1 MSLLVRPVSHNQR
14 GDTPPEEAGS
24 EPAKGA
30 SEVADRDYAL
40 SYARFMVRHRRAVMV
55 LLVLA
60 TLVAAF
66 YVPQVNLRNDPDSL
80 LPLSNRYIATN
91 LYADNHYG
99 MGNLMV
105 WGFKLREGDIYQP
118 WFIDM
123 LNRFYA
129 DASAL
134 DYAKPSNFSGLSSPR
149 MRNIGVSPDGSLDF
163 GRLIPAAGLAR
174 DAQQRKAQID
184 YLRAGLQRHLVLEPL
199 LVYYE
204 DENGNKCEL
213 LDAQG
218 DIDNATVTRVHERCT
233 PRGTFIIGDFS
244 SELKEHSVAWIRDSN
259 ALLQRYQ
266 DEYGDRVEFLV
277 SGEPYFLATMIED
290 LQDKAWLF
298 GISLLIVLLV
308 LRYQFKHW
316 SCAVFPLLGVTMTI
330 VLTLGLMG
338 YTQFRLTTM
347 MALTPMLLLA
357 IGIGHAMQIT
367 RRFTQEL
374 CDTGDPETAAVE
386 AIRHTIVPASL
397 SIGTDLHG
405 FFAISFVDISFY
417 KAYAYFGIFG
427 MATLILTTTT
437 LIPLLMLSVPPH
449 MAFSERER
457 GWENGLARAF
467 TRLLT
472 GGWKWLPVALVGG
485 LLIVSAHYAQL
496 PRGIAAML
504 AGESG
509 RADPEIARIQDEFDI
524 MPGVE
529 KGIDYPRAAFKDHYL
544 LGELLT
550 GDGRVR
556 PIADLE
562 QLSSMMPGV
571 ITANLVVRS
580 RAGTLPP
587 CGVDAWDQEGRRVVG
602 PDRCFD
608 EQEDPPQ
615 GIFNDPQVLAA
626 LSDME
631 DWMRSRPYIGFTTSY
646 VQFLKTL
653 NMVLNAPAGEPPTR
667 HTDLYAI
674 PTLSHMRASLYAYGG
689 APEDLPDPARTV
701 QLYNGM
707 LASNTGAGELDSFV
721 NTQTWDEGIVI
732 AFANTLEP
740 AQTHRA
746 VREIQDYIAQH
757 QDDPGMTKLRIGIG
771 PGEHIPVDNTPG
783 ARVIVTGDTTP
794 GKAAIG
800 GFLGVTEATRDVSF
814 EEWLRAPAMTSLT
827 VFLMT
832 AAMFRSW
839 LIAFVLIGMCCV
851 TLMSQYGLGGYMSS
865 IGEWSANLAFHVQ
878 VALSIAMGL
887 GVDYAVYMV
896 SRLREEM
903 RVDGHHWDVAL
914 RETIRT
920 TGSAILIS
928 VVVLLGSLIPLMNT
942 EMANLWSVSLYIAE
956 ALILDVL
963 LALML
968 LPLLVK
974 WLRPKHVFGR
984 Y

>member
-1 MSLLVRPVSHNQR
+1 M
-14 GDTPPEEAGS
+14 
-24 EPAKGA
+24 KGN
-30 SEVADRDYAL
+30 RDFAL
-40 SYARFMVRHRRAVMV
+40 GYARFMLRHRRVVIA
-55 LLVLA
+55 LLF
-60 TLVAAF
+60 LVSIAAAF

-91 LYADNHYG
+91 LYADNAHG

-105 WGFKLREGDIYQP
+105 WGFKVRDGDIYQP
-118 WFIDM
+118 WFLEM
-123 LNRFYA
+123 LRRFYA

-134 DYAKPSNFSGLSSPR
+134 DYANASNFSGLPSSR
-149 MRNIGVSPDGSLDF
+149 VRNIGVAADGSLDF
-163 GRLIPAAGLAR
+163 GRLMPAAGLSR
-174 DAQQRKAQID
+174 DADKRKAQIE
-184 YLRAGLQRHLVLEPL
+184 YLRAGLQRNMVIEPL

-204 DENGNKCEL
+204 DKDGNKCEL

-218 DIDNATVTRVHERCT
+218 HIDNASAARVHEQCT
-233 PRGTFIIGDFS
+233 PKGTFIIGDFS
-244 SELKEHSVAWIRDSN
+244 NGMKEHSLEWIAGSD

-266 DEYGDRVEFLV
+266 DEYGDRVELLV
-277 SGEPYFLATMIED
+277 SGEPYFLATMIKE
-290 LQDKAWLF
+290 LRDKAWLF
-298 GISLLIVLLV
+298 GFSLLIVLLV

-316 SCAVFPLLGVTMTI
+316 SAAVFPLIGVAMTI

-338 YTQFRLTTM
+338 FTQFRLTTM

-367 RRFTQEL
+367 RRFMQEL

-386 AIRHTIVPASL
+386 SIRHTIVPASL

-437 LIPLLMLSVPPH
+437 LIPLLMVSLPPH
-449 MAFSERER
+449 MARGERER
-457 GWENGLARAF
+457 GWENGLAKVL

-472 GGWKWLPVALVGG
+472 GGWKWLPMALVAGV
-485 LLIVSAHYAQL
+485 LVVSAHYAEL
-496 PRGIAAML
+496 SRGVSAML
-504 AGESG
+504 AGEAG
-509 RADPEIARIQDEFDI
+509 RNGPEVARIQDEFDI

-544 LGELLT
+544 LGELLG
-550 GDGRVR
+550 GDGSVR

-562 QLSSMMPGV
+562 ALSAMMPGV
-571 ITANLVVRS
+571 ITANLIVRS
-580 RAGTLPP
+580 RVGTLPP
-587 CGVDAWDQEGRRVVG
+587 CGMEAWNEEGERVIG

-608 EQEDPPQ
+608 EQKDPPR
-615 GIFNDPQVLAA
+615 GVFNDPQVLAA
-626 LSDME
+626 LSRME

-646 VQFLKTL
+646 VQFLKTV
-653 NMVLNAPAGEPPTR
+653 NMVLNAPDGESPTR
-667 HTDLYAI
+667 HANLYAI
-674 PTLSHMRASLYAYGG
+674 PTREHMLANLYAYGG
-689 APEDLPDPARTV
+689 DPDDLPDPAQTV

-707 LASNTGAGELDSFV
+707 LATNSGAGELDSFV
-721 NTQTWDEGIVI
+721 DTQTWDEGIIV

-746 VREIQDYIAQH
+746 VREIQDYIRKHQH
-757 QDDPGMTKLRIGIG
+757 DPGMQKLRFGIG
-771 PGEHIPVDNTPG
+771 AGEHIPVNDEPG
-783 ARVIVTGDTTP
+783 ARVVVTDDTIP
-794 GKAAIG
+794 GRAAIG
-800 GFLGVTEATRDVSF
+800 GFLGVTEATRDVAF

-839 LIAFVLIGMCCV
+839 LIAFVLIGLCFV
-851 TLMSQYGLGGYMSS
+851 TLMSQYGLGGYMTS
-865 IGEWSANLAFHVQ
+865 IHEWSGNLAFHVQ

-887 GVDYAVYMV
+887 GVDYGVYMV

-903 RVDGHHWDVAL
+903 LVDRRHWDIVL
-914 RETIRT
+914 RETVRS

-928 VVVLLGSLIPLMNT
+928 VIVLLGSIIPLMNT

-963 LALML
+963 LALMF
-968 LPLLVK
+968 LPLMVK
-974 WLRPKHVFGR
+974 WLRPRYVFGGS
-984 Y
+984 

>member
-1 MSLLVRPVSHNQR
+1 MGQR
-14 GDTPPEEAGS
+14 Q
-24 EPAKGA
+24 
-30 SEVADRDYAL
+30 YAL
-40 SYARFMVRHRRAVMV
+40 GYARFMLRHRRLVIT
-55 LLVLA
+55 LLCALSALA
-60 TLVAAF
+60 AL

-91 LYADNHYG
+91 LYADNTYG

-105 WGFKLREGDIYQP
+105 WGFKVKQGDIYQP

-123 LNRFYA
+123 LDRFFA

-134 DYAKPSNFSGLSSPR
+134 RFANAGNFAGLPSSK
-149 MRNIGVSPDGSLDF
+149 MRNIGVASDGSLDF
-163 GRLIPAAGLAR
+163 GRLIPTNGLAQ
-174 DAQQRKAQID
+174 DPQQRQAQID
-184 YLRAGLQRHLVLEPL
+184 YLRDGLQRHMVLEPL

-204 DENGNKCEL
+204 DGQGNKCEL
-213 LDAQG
+213 LDEQG
-218 DIDNATVTRVHERCT
+218 HIDNASVAFVHERCK
-233 PRGTFIIGDFS
+233 PKGTFIIGDFS
-244 SELKEHSVAWIRDSN
+244 NEMKEHSLAWIHEAD
-259 ALLQRYQ
+259 ALLERYQ
-266 DEYGDRVEFLV
+266 AQYGDRVEFMV
-277 SGEPYFLATMIED
+277 SGEPYFLATMIKE

-298 GISLLIVLLV
+298 AISLLIVLLV
-308 LRYQFKHW
+308 LRYQFRHW
-316 SCAVFPLLGVTMTI
+316 SCAVFPLLGVGMTI

-338 YTQFRLTTM
+338 YTQFKLTTM

-374 CDTGDPETAAVE
+374 CNTGDPETAAVE
-386 AIRHTIVPASL
+386 AIRHTIVPAAL

-427 MATLILTTTT
+427 MSTLILTTTT
-437 LIPLLMLSVPPH
+437 LIPLLLVSVPPH
-449 MAFSERER
+449 MHTGEREW
-457 GWENGLARAF
+457 GWESGLARVT
-467 TRLLT
+467 TRMLT
-472 GGWKWLPVALVGG
+472 GWWKWVPLVLVAGILFA
-485 LLIVSAHYAQL
+485 SAHYAEL
-496 PRGIAAML
+496 PRGVAAIL

-509 RADPEIARIQDEFDI
+509 RSDPEVARIQDEFDV

-529 KGIDYPRAAFKDHYL
+529 KGIHYPRAAFKDHYL
-544 LGELLT
+544 LGELLL
-550 GDGRVR
+550 GNGAVR
-556 PIADLE
+556 PISDLNR
-562 QLSSMMPGV
+562 LSAMMPGV

-587 CGVDAWDQEGRRVVG
+587 CGVDAWDERGARVVG

-608 EQEDPPQ
+608 EQDDRPQ
-615 GIFNDPQVLAA
+615 GIFNNAQVLAA
-626 LSDME
+626 LAEME
-631 DWMRSRPYIGFTTSY
+631 DWLRGRSDIGFTTSY
-646 VQFLKTL
+646 VQFVKTL

-667 HTDLYAI
+667 HANLYAI
-674 PTLSHMRASLYAYGG
+674 PTLAHMQANRYAYQRSDDPGQ
-689 APEDLPDPARTV
+689 LPDPDATV

-707 LASNTGAGELDSFV
+707 LAASSGAGELDSFV
-721 NTQTWDEGIVI
+721 NTQTWDEGIIV

-740 AQTHRA
+740 AKTHRT
-746 VREIQDYIAQH
+746 VREIQAYIAQH
-757 QDDPGMTKLRIGIG
+757 QNDPGMKLLRIGVEG
-771 PGEHIPVDNTPG
+771 GERIPVDNSEN
-783 ARVIVTGDTTP
+783 ARIIVTNDTIP

-800 GFLGVTEATRDVSF
+800 GFLGVTEATRDVAF
-814 EEWLRAPAMTSLT
+814 KEWLHAPAMTSAT

-832 AAMFRSW
+832 AIMFRSW
-839 LIAFVLIGMCCV
+839 LVATILIGLCFV

-903 RVDGHHWDVAL
+903 QSNRHNWDNAL
-914 RETIRT
+914 RTSLSS
-920 TGSAILIS
+920 TGSAIVIS
-928 VVVLLGSLIPLMNT
+928 VVVLLGSMIPLMNT

-956 ALILDVL
+956 ALVLDVL

-968 LPLLVK
+968 LPFLVK
-974 WLRPKHVFGR
+974 WLKPRFIFGGS
-984 Y
+984 